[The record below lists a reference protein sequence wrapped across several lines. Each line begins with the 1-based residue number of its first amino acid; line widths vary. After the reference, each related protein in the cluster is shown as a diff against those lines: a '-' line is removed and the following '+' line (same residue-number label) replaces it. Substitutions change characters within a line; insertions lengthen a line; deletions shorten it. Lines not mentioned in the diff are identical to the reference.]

1 VKLELTTLLLALSL
15 GLGACK
21 QKESE
26 PSAPLSTTTAVATP
40 SMVGSAALAAPD
52 AGGDADALPTE
63 EDFEDEVNQTITSK
77 NLDAELDKL
86 EREIGSNP

>member
-1 VKLELTTLLLALSL
+1 VKLELTTLLIALSL
-15 GLGACK
+15 SLGGCK
-21 QKESE
+21 QKDAE
-26 PSAPLSTTTAVATP
+26 PSAPLSTATAVATP
-40 SMVGSAALAAPD
+40 LTVGSAALAAPD
-52 AGGDADALPTE
+52 AGGDADSLPTE